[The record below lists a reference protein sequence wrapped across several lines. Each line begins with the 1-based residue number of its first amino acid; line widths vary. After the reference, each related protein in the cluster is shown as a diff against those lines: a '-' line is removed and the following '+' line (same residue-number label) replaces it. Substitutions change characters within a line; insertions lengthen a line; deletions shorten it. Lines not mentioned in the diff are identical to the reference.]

1 MLTLE
6 NVNAYYGRVHALKD
20 ISLEVAPGEI
30 VAVIGPNGAG
40 KTTLLNAISGVV
52 PAHSG
57 QIVLEGQP
65 IAHLSPE
72 KIVRMGIS
80 QVPERRQI
88 FGTMSVLDN
97 LILGAYHRYRRDG
110 KATIDRDL
118 EFVFEIFP
126 RLKDRIKQEA
136 GTMSGGEQQ
145 MLALGR
151 AWMSKPKLLLMDEP
165 SLGLAP
171 LIVKEILRVSA
182 ELRDQG
188 MTILIVEQNAH
199 AALDLADRGLQCLHF
214 VGFLVHQ
221 NLLTAGAA
229 WWDPTILEG
238 TIQDVKMQ
246 APSVRKRPV
255 TGPRRAL
262 ADLHRRG
269 PPDGRVRSEYRRPHG
284 HRRRPPAAP
293 RNGNHPGPS

>member
-1 MLTLE
+1 MLRVDGLNT
-6 NVNAYYGRVHALKD
+6 YYGRVRALKD
-20 ISLEVAPGEI
+20 LSLSVSAGEI

-40 KTTLLNAISGVV
+40 KTTLLNTISGVV
-52 PAHSG
+52 PAQSG
-57 QIVLEGQP
+57 EIIFEGQP
-65 IAHLSPE
+65 IAHLSTD
-72 KIVRMGIS
+72 KIVRLGIS

-110 KATIDRDL
+110 KAAIDRDL
-118 EFVFEIFP
+118 EFVFETFP

-182 ELRDQG
+182 ELRQQG

-199 AALDLADRGLQCLHF
+199 AALDLADRAYVMETGQ
-214 VGFLVHQ
+214 VV
-221 NLLTAGAA
+221 
-229 WWDPTILEG
+229 LEG
-238 TIQDVKMQ
+238 VADELAADARVQ
-246 APSVRKRPV
+246 ASYLGRMPARTEPIREG
-255 TGPRRAL
+255 GPDA
-262 ADLHRRG
+262 G
-269 PPDGRVRSEYRRPHG
+269 S
-284 HRRRPPAAP
+284 
-293 RNGNHPGPS
+293 